1 MIIAQAAWNSRMAVY
16 LIALVFLSW
25 LCAMVGYAVAVGI
38 AIGVHWAFLFI
49 GVVCTV
55 LLVAAIVAYSRGT

>member
-1 MIIAQAAWNSRMAVY
+1 MRATV
-16 LIALVFLSW
+16 IALAV
-25 LCAMVGYAVAVGI
+25 CAMVGYAVAVGI